1 MADRI
6 QIPLDLPDVE
16 VLETRT
22 TPKGEWIIRVESM
35 RQGTTCRRCGRWIEA
50 GYGHDRPLRLRH
62 LPILDRP
69 VYIEI
74 RPKRYRCPYCEDHPT
89 TTQRLAWYEPN
100 SPHTKAYEKTVLRE
114 LINSTVADVR
124 RKQDVTEDAVLGIID
139 RHLAREVDWARFER
153 LEVLG
158 LDEIAVR
165 KGQHDYVVIVSHR
178 DAQGQVDIL
187 GVLPDRTKATVK
199 QFLERIPEH
208 LRSTVERVCTD
219 MYQGFASAA
228 REVFPQAR
236 MVVDRFHVAQ
246 AYREGVD
253 TLRKTELKRLKEVL
267 PEAQFAEIKKVC
279 WPLRKRLHDLDPDKD
294 AALFKLFEHS
304 PALHQAYILRESLT
318 WVFDLAHSKTQG
330 RQALLRW
337 CDQVRAS
344 GLSCFDAFL
353 GTVDKWLDE
362 ITNYFVKGDTSGFVE
377 GLNNKIKVIKRRC
390 YGILNLDHLFQ
401 RLSLDLHGYRL
412 FGLA

>member
-1 MADRI
+1 MLR
-6 QIPLDLPDVE
+6 IPLDLPDVRT
-16 VLETRT
+16 LGMST
-22 TPKGEWIIRVESM
+22 TPHGEFIIKVESTLK
-35 RQGTTCRRCGRWIEA
+35 GTTCRQCGRHIEA
-50 GYGHDRPLRLRH
+50 GYGRDRPLRLRH
-62 LPILDRP
+62 LSILDRP

-74 RPKRYRCPYCEDHPT
+74 RPKRYRCLYCDDHPT

-114 LINSTVADVR
+114 LINSTVADVS
-124 RKQDVTEDAVLGIID
+124 RKQEVTEDEVLGIID
-139 RHLAREVDWARFER
+139 RHIAREVDWARFER
-153 LEVLG
+153 LEVVG
-158 LDEIAVR
+158 LDEIAIR
-165 KGQHDYVVIVSHR
+165 KGQHEYVVIVSHR

-199 QFLERIPEH
+199 GFLEGIPER

-219 MYQGFASAA
+219 MYEGFANAA

-236 MVVDRFHVAQ
+236 RVVDRFHVAQ
-246 AYREGVD
+246 AYREGVE
-253 TLRKTELKRLKEVL
+253 TLRKAELKRLKAVL
-267 PEAQFAEIKKVC
+267 PDAQFAEIKKVC
-279 WPLRKRLHDLDPDKD
+279 WPLRKRLHDLDPEKD
-294 AALFKLFEHS
+294 AALFKLFELS

-318 WVFDLAHSKTQG
+318 WVFDLAYSKAQG

-362 ITNYFVKGDTSGFVE
+362 ITNYFIHGDTSGFVE

-401 RLSLDLHGYRL
+401 RLHLDLHGYRL